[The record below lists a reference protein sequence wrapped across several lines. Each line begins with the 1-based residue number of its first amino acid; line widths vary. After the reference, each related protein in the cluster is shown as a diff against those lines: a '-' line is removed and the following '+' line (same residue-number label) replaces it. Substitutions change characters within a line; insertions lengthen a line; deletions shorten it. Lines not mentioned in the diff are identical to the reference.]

1 MDHMPYLKKFYT
13 TCSISYIL
21 YSIFIL
27 YLICCMLHVILHVT
41 YYILH
46 LSYAWHMTY
55 SDMWHMTCDI
65 LHITYLLY
73 KLFHIYRDRS
83 HNYIIWY
90 LYIMCIVHWI
100 HIYHVSYIFIY
111 TYIPSRLHDIGWHR
125 AMLQGYLDVLTCAR
139 GTRAEDDLQ
148 PPPCRLDAWKK
159 RGHHL
164 PKTAMISSRISFSLS
179 K

>member
-1 MDHMPYLKKFYT
+1 MLYV
-13 TCSISYIL
+13 TCYITR
-21 YSIFIL
+21 
-27 YLICCMLHVILHVT
+27 HILHIASFICLTYDIFWHVAYDMWHIT
-41 YYILH
+41 YYIFAIQVV
-46 LSYAWHMTY
+46 SY
-55 SDMWHMTCDI
+55 
-65 LHITYLLY
+65 
-73 KLFHIYRDRS
+73 IYIDRS